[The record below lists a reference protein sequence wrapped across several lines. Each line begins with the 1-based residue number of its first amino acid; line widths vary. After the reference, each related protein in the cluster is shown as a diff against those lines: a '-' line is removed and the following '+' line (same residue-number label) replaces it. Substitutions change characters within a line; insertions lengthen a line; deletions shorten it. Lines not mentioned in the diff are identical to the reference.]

1 MIELSSPF
9 LEGLFNSLSYLFW
22 IAVILLVTLTLMKL
36 VRKFFDKKLIAAT
49 KNLKVEKT
57 QYVFLKHT
65 STAVIALIGFS
76 VAIYIIPGLRTL
88 AVSMLAGAGILAIVI
103 GFASQ
108 EALSNIVGG
117 VMIVIF
123 KPYRVGDW
131 VDIGTAISGIVEDI
145 NLRHTT
151 VRNRENKRVVVPNSV
166 MSKEVIQNSHMED
179 EKVCRLV
186 EIGISYDSDIGKA
199 MRIMERE
206 AKKHPK
212 FIDNRTAEQKKEKV
226 PAVRTAVLGF
236 GESSV
241 NLRAWVWAENPAK
254 GYKMHLDLNKSIKEA
269 FDKEGIEIP
278 FPYRTLVYK
287 KDIKKPRKSSV
298 KKTNNTTTKKA
309 FKTKKSVKKSSAP
322 KKKSAK
328 PKKRAKR

>member
-1 MIELSSPF
+1 MIELSNSF
-9 LEGLFNSLSYLFW
+9 LDGLFNGLSYLFW
-22 IAVILLVTLTLMKL
+22 ISIILLVTLTAMKL
-36 VRKFFDKKLIAAT
+36 VRKFFDTKLIAAT

-57 QYVFLKHT
+57 QYVFLKHI
-65 STAVIALIGFS
+65 STAAIALIGLS
-76 VAIYIIPGLRTL
+76 VAVYMIPGLRTL

-131 VDIGTAISGIVEDI
+131 VEIGTTISGIVEDI

-151 VRNRENKRVVVPNSV
+151 VRNRENKRIVVPNSV

-199 MRIMERE
+199 LKIMERE
-206 AKKHPK
+206 AMKHPN
-212 FIDNRTAEQKKEKV
+212 FVDNRSNEKKEEKA

-241 NLRAWVWAENPAK
+241 LLRAWVWAENPFK
-254 GYKMHLDLNKSIKEA
+254 GYSMHLDLNRSIKEA

-287 KDIKKPRKSSV
+287 KDIKKP
-298 KKTNNTTTKKA
+298 
-309 FKTKKSVKKSSAP
+309 KKSVVRSTKKTARTKTS
-322 KKKSAK
+322 KKKTAK
-328 PKKRAKR
+328 AAKKNQKTRR